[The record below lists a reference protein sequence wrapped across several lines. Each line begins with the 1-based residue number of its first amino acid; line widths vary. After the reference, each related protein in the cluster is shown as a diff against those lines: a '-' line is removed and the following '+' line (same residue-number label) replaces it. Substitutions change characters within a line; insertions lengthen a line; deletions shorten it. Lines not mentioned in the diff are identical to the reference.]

1 MSARKDNRTCKFI
14 VDYQYTNGEGVSRQ
28 YRSKV
33 YSHDDAWA
41 YTLTVIK
48 HAYLAGM
55 KLDLIQVR
63 RFNKRAGATVW
74 SNRNLSKAQRRDIFD
89 TAMHC

>member
-1 MSARKDNRTCKFI
+1 MARKDNRSCKYI
-14 VDYQYTNGEGVSRQ
+14 VEYTYTDGDSVTRQ

-33 YSHDDAWA
+33 YPYEEAWA

-48 HAYLAGM
+48 HAYHAHM

-63 RFNKRAGATVW
+63 RFNKRAGSTVW
-74 SNRNLSKAQRRDIFD
+74 SNRKLTIEQKRDI
-89 TAMHC
+89 AQAALNC